1 MSDAAPH
8 KCFSRATLA
17 IGGLVGAL
25 GIVTAA
31 AASHGQDARLLGA
44 ASSICLA
51 HGPVLVALGLFGL
64 RTRLLTSAAAL
75 LVLGTVVFAGDLLVR
90 QFMGAALFPQAAPL
104 GGLAMIG
111 GWLALAIAGII
122 TKG

>member
-1 MSDAAPH
+1 MSDAALH
-8 KCFSRATLA
+8 GRLSRAALV

-64 RTRLLTSAAAL
+64 RTRVLTAAAVL
-75 LVLGTVVFAGDLLVR
+75 LVLGTVVFAGDLLAR
-90 QFMGAALFPQAAPL
+90 QLMGGALFPLAAPL

-111 GWLALAIAGII
+111 GWVALAIAGII
-122 TKG
+122 TKD